1 MQILEVCY
9 KAGVTHVTIY
19 AFSIENFKRSKYEVD
34 ALMDLAKVKLT
45 QLSQHG
51 DLMDRY
57 GASIRVLG
65 QQELLKPDVRRAMDR
80 AVEMTSRNGNAVL
93 NVCFP
98 YTSRD
103 EMTTAIRDTVDEW
116 SQPLPQR
123 TGESPFKQDRIAQ
136 NIRKQNKSKGNGIGI
151 GIGIENENRDDTQTY
166 LRPPKSIISP
176 SSSTTSL
183 SSESDSTNDSASP
196 LSSTTTLHP
205 SASPPLLPTDVK
217 EPLHIPPAIAT
228 THPFHHHHHHHS
240 TYYPSPES
248 ITSSTLT
255 SHMFT
260 ADNPPLDLLV
270 RTSSVH
276 RLSDFM
282 LWQCHQQT
290 EIAFLDVLW
299 PEFDLW
305 TFLPVLWEWQWRQK
319 KLQGEDIAGK
329 GRLRQRERA
338 EDHGRIRADRK
349 KTVGE
354 LTAESLD

>member
-1 MQILEVCY
+1 MQRGGDGEMLNHEQILEVCY

-34 ALMDLAKVKLT
+34 ALMDMAKIKLT

-51 DLMDRY
+51 DLMDQY
-57 GASIRVLG
+57 GASIRILG
-65 QQELLKPDVRRAMDR
+65 QRELVKPDVLEAIDK

-103 EMTTAIRDTVDEW
+103 EMTTAVRRTVDEW
-116 SQPLPQR
+116 SKPLPEKI
-123 TGESPFKQDRIAQ
+123 GEGPFKEDRIAQ
-136 NIRKQNKSKGNGIGI
+136 NIRKQNKSNGN
-151 GIGIENENRDDTQTY
+151 DTQTY
-166 LRPPKSIISP
+166 LSPPKSMLSP

-183 SSESDSTNDSASP
+183 SSNGDSTNNSP
-196 LSSTTTLHP
+196 SSLSSTTTLHHP
-205 SASPPLLPTDVK
+205 ASPPLLATDLKHPLVTPPQHPTSRT
-217 EPLHIPPAIAT
+217 L
-228 THPFHHHHHHHS
+228 HHS

-260 ADNPPLDLLV
+260 ADNPSLDLLV
-270 RTSSVH
+270 RTSCVH

-282 LWQCHQQT
+282 LWQCHQNT

-305 TFLPVLWEWQWRQK
+305 SFLPVLWEWQWRQK
-319 KLQGEDIAGK
+319 KLKSEERAGK
-329 GRLRQRERA
+329 SVKGRERSNS
-338 EDHGRIRADRK
+338 RIRADRK
-349 KTVGE
+349 KTVSG
-354 LTAESLD
+354 LLAESLD

>member
-1 MQILEVCY
+1 LRRSLRGLELIHTQILEVCY

-34 ALMDLAKVKLT
+34 ALMDMAKLKLT

-51 DLMDRY
+51 DLLDQY
-57 GASIRVLG
+57 GASIRILG
-65 QQELLKPDVRRAMDR
+65 QRDLVKPDVLKAVDK

-103 EMTTAIRDTVDEW
+103 EMTTAIRSTVEEW
-116 SQPLPQR
+116 SKPLPR
-123 TGESPFKQDRIAQ
+123 KKGEGPFKEERIARK
-136 NIRKQNKSKGNGIGI
+136 IRDQNKSSTEESKPHLSPSGTI
-151 GIGIENENRDDTQTY
+151 
-166 LRPPKSIISP
+166 LSP

-183 SSESDSTNDSASP
+183 TSSADSTNDSPSS
-196 LSSTTTLHP
+196 LSSTTTLHQPP
-205 SASPPLLPTDVK
+205 SPQLLPADTESDIK
-217 EPLHIPPAIAT
+217 HTFPT
-228 THPFHHHHHHHS
+228 TNHT

-282 LWQCHQQT
+282 LWQCHQHT

-305 TFLPVLWEWQWRQK
+305 SFLPVLWEWQWRQK
-319 KLQGEDIAGK
+319 KRHGEEK
-329 GRLRQRERA
+329 GARQRSRS
-338 EDHGRIRADRK
+338 DSSSRIKADRK
-349 KTVGE
+349 RAVGH
-354 LTAESLD
+354 LRAESLD

>member
-1 MQILEVCY
+1 MLRTKLIQAQILEVCY

-34 ALMDLAKVKLT
+34 ALMDMAKVKLT
-45 QLSQHG
+45 QLSEHG

-65 QQELLKPDVRRAMDR
+65 QRELVKPDVLKAIDK
-80 AVEMTSRNGNAVL
+80 AVEMTSRNGNSVL

-103 EMTTAIRDTVDEW
+103 EMTTAIRGTVDEW
-116 SQPLPQR
+116 SQPLPER
-123 TGESPFKQDRIAQ
+123 TGESPFKEDRIAQ
-136 NIRKQNKSKGNGIGI
+136 NIRNQNRSVGNDPQSYLHPSKSV
-151 GIGIENENRDDTQTY
+151 
-166 LRPPKSIISP
+166 LSP

-183 SSESDSTNDSASP
+183 SSNGDSADDTPSS
-196 LSSTTTLHP
+196 LSSTTTLHH
-205 SASPPLLPTDVK
+205 SASPPLLAADLKGSLGT
-217 EPLHIPPAIAT
+217 AS
-228 THPFHHHHHHHS
+228 THPTTRTFHRS

-319 KLQGEDIAGK
+319 KLQDREEGGK
-329 GRLRQRERA
+329 RPRGRSRS
-338 EDHGRIRADRK
+338 DSRIRADLK
-349 KTVGE
+349 KTVGG
-354 LTAESLD
+354 LMAESLD

>member
-1 MQILEVCY
+1 VQILEVCY

-34 ALMDLAKVKLT
+34 ALMDMAKMKLT

-51 DLMDRY
+51 DLMDQY
-57 GASIRVLG
+57 GASIRILG
-65 QQELLKPDVRRAMDR
+65 QRELVKPDVLKAVDK

-98 YTSRD
+98 YTSRA
-103 EMTTAIRDTVDEW
+103 EMTTAIRRTVDDW
-116 SQPLPQR
+116 SQPLPER
-123 TGESPFKQDRIAQ
+123 TGASPFKEDRIAQ
-136 NIRKQNKSKGNGIGI
+136 NIRNQNKD
-151 GIGIENENRDDTQTY
+151 NENGNDTHTY
-166 LRPPKSIISP
+166 LHPPKSILSS

-183 SSESDSTNDSASP
+183 SSDGDSVDDSPSS
-196 LSSTTTLHP
+196 LSSTTTLHQP
-205 SASPPLLPTDVK
+205 ASPPLLAADLKNPVETPPPHLTTRK
-217 EPLHIPPAIAT
+217 LH
-228 THPFHHHHHHHS
+228 HP
-240 TYYPSPES
+240 TYYPSPEA

-282 LWQCHQQT
+282 LWQCHQHT
-290 EIAFLDVLW
+290 EIAFLDLLW

-305 TFLPVLWEWQWRQK
+305 TFLPVLWGWQWRQK
-319 KLQGEDIAGK
+319 KLRAEDQAGTMRR
-329 GRLRQRERA
+329 GRLRSSS
-338 EDHGRIRADRK
+338 RIRADRK
-349 KTVGE
+349 KTVGG
-354 LTAESLD
+354 LVA